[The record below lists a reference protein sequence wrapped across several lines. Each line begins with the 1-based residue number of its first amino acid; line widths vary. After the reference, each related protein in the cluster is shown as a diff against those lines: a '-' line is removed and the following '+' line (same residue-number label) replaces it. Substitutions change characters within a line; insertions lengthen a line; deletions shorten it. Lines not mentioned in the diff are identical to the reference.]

1 MAVVTRYVNTAS
13 TAGGDGTTNGTAGA
27 TRAYASL
34 SEWEAAEQADLVTAT
49 DTHIVNC
56 SGTAADTTQF
66 TLAGWTTDATYFITI
81 NGDNTTGTY
90 STSHYRSEITT
101 TGNFYYNFTI
111 SNDYTVVND
120 MQVFSTN
127 AAYTNNRI
135 YYTTADYVDFNRCIV
150 KAAVTTSMTSFGFM
164 WNAGDGGSATNCLAF
179 DIDKTGS
186 AGFNILLSGTTADVA
201 LDNCTAYNCDYG
213 FKQQYKDTALRNCL
227 AQGGVQ
233 GFDTIGSNY
242 GSIDYCCSDVSGEAV
257 GTNGVIGTVTFVDAA
272 NDDYMPASG
281 DTVAK
286 DAGQDLSGTFT
297 DDLAGT
303 TRDASFDIGALEYV
317 ASGPSITSEP
327 AVVRP
332 SGTGYELGGTFPN
345 TGTSTATLV
354 MNGTTSVSCTI
365 TGLTATTL
373 TFSMPAAPASL
384 FDATGFTF
392 TFTDDD
398 SNADTSAVVPY
409 DPPTTHDFITL
420 TSIAGTDADF
430 TFGYAGATVA
440 SGKQVVYETPT
451 TEDTLAIVVSADCS
465 FTLGSPL
472 TQNNTSDYYVI
483 DADGTIGVTD
493 TNTFLFSAGSGG
505 TGNGGFISSFG
516 KLGLR

>member
-13 TAGGDGTTNGTAGA
+13 AAGGDGTTNGTAGA
-27 TRAYASL
+27 TRAYSTL
-34 SEWEAAEQADLVTAT
+34 TEWEAAEQVDLVTAT

-56 SGTAADTTQF
+56 SGTAADTSKF
-66 TLAGWTTDATYFITI
+66 AMAGWTTNGTYFVTI

-90 STSHYRSEITT
+90 STSHYRQELTT
-101 TGNFYYNFTI
+101 NSNYYYNI
-111 SNDYTVVND
+111 DIGIDYTVIND
-120 MQVFSTN
+120 IQVQSTN

-135 YYTTADYVDFNRCIV
+135 AYTSGDYVDYNRCII
-150 KAAVTTSMTSFGFM
+150 KGIVTASYFSVGFYVT
-164 WNAGDGGSATNCLAF
+164 ATDGGSITNCLAF
-179 DIDKTGS
+179 DLDQTS
-186 AGFNILLSGTTADVA
+186 SSGFNIALSGTVKYT
-201 LDNCTAYNCDYG
+201 LHNNTAYNCDTG
-213 FKQQYKDTALRNCL
+213 FTTQYQDADSLNNL
-227 AQGGVQ
+227 AQGCVN
-233 GFDTIGSNY
+233 GFNGTWNSQ
-242 GSIDYCCSDVSGEAV
+242 DYSVSDVVADDV
-257 GTNGVIGTVTFVDAA
+257 GTNGSVGTVTFVDAA
-272 NDDYMPASG
+272 NDDYTPASG

-286 DAGQDLSGTFT
+286 DQGSDLSGTFT
-297 DDLAGT
+297 DDLAGN
-303 TRDASFDIGALEYV
+303 TRDASFDVGALEYV
-317 ASGPSITSEP
+317 VSGPSITGQP

-332 SGTGYELGGTFPN
+332 SGTGYTLTGTFPN

-365 TGLTATTL
+365 TGLNGTTL

-398 SNADTSAVVPY
+398 SNAGSSAVVPY

-451 TEDTLAIVVSADCS
+451 LEDSLAIVVSADCS
-465 FTLGSPL
+465 YTLGSPL

-493 TNTFLFSAGSGG
+493 TNTFLYSALSSGG
-505 TGNGGFISSFG
+505 IGGKFISG
-516 KLGLR
+516 MGQLGLR